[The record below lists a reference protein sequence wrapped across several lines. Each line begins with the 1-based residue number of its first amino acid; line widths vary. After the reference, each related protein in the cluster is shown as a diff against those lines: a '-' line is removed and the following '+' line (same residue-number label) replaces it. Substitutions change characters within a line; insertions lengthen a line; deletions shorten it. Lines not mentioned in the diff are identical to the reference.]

1 MYSARLSRGPDLDD
15 KLTYHSISEVRTMCI
30 LVQEG
35 SNCLEDLAF
44 FFKIRNGVSHTPNS
58 FSMNLPWADSKVLG
72 DVGLRLP

>member
-1 MYSARLSRGPDLDD
+1 MDD
-15 KLTYHSISEVRTMCI
+15 KLAYHSISEVRTMCI

-35 SNCLEDLAF
+35 TNCLEDLAF

-58 FSMNLPWADSKVLG
+58 FSMNLPWVDSKVLG